1 MNKNKLKSIIQKIEN
16 ETGLNYNAI
25 LIMYFLECILKR
37 IAVSP
42 YKDYFIFKGGFL
54 LSSILGIENRTT
66 MDMDMLFVNQDY
78 REENIVNIMTEI
90 VEIDLKDN
98 LKLTVEST
106 ELIKEEDEYGGFR
119 IKIKCMLDNIRQI
132 VPLDIA
138 TGDPVTPGANIY
150 DYHTLTENETI
161 SIKTYNL
168 ETIIAEKM
176 HTIFVRGNFN
186 SRNKDFFDI
195 YILNKIKREQIDV
208 DILKESFKNTFEYR
222 QTDLRIAE
230 IRDVLTSIAENP
242 IMKNRWS
249 SFTKKN
255 TFAAGLSFFD
265 TINAGLDI
273 LNLFANDREFE
284 G

>member
-1 MNKNKLKSIIQKIEN
+1 MNKNKLRSSIQKIEK

-25 LIMYFLECILKR
+25 LIMYFLESVLKR

-42 YKDYFIFKGGFL
+42 YKDYLIFKGAFL

-78 REENIVNIMTEI
+78 WEENIVNIMTEI

-168 ETIIAEKM
+168 ETIIAEKI

-186 SRNKDFFDI
+186 SRNKDFFDLFI
-195 YILNKIKREQIDV
+195 ILKMRREQINPKV
-208 DILKESFKNTFEYR
+208 LKMAFKNTFAYR
-222 QTDLRIAE
+222 ETEFDVTE
-230 IRDVLTSIAENP
+230 IRKILNSISEDMS
-242 IMKNRWS
+242 MKSRWQN
-249 SFTKKN
+249 FIKKN
-255 TFAAGLSFFD
+255 PYAQGIQLSD
-265 TINAGLDI
+265 TINACFNI
-273 LNLFANDREFE
+273 LKL
-284 G
+284 

>member
-1 MNKNKLKSIIQKIEN
+1 MNKNKLRSSIQKIEK

-25 LIMYFLECILKR
+25 LIMYFLESILKR

-54 LSSILGIENRTT
+54 LASIIGIENRTT
-66 MDMDMLFVNQDY
+66 MDMDMLVVNQDFT
-78 REENIVNIMTEI
+78 EENIVNMMTEI

-98 LKLTVEST
+98 LKLIVEST
-106 ELIKEEDEYGGFR
+106 ELIKEDDEYGGFR

-138 TGDPVTPGANIY
+138 TGDPVTPGAKVY

-161 SIKTYNL
+161 CIKTYNL
-168 ETIIAEKM
+168 ETIIAEKI
-176 HTIFVRGNFN
+176 HTIFVRGDFN

-195 YILNKIKREQIDV
+195 YILNKLKRDQIDV
-208 DILKESFKNTFEYR
+208 DILKESIKNTFEYR
-222 QTDLRIAE
+222 QTELSIEE
-230 IRDVLTSIAENP
+230 IRRVLNSIAENP
-242 IMKNRWS
+242 MMKTRWS

-255 TFAAGLSFFD
+255 TFAADLSFVD

-273 LNLFANDREFE
+273 LNLFDNDRGLES
-284 G
+284 

>member
-1 MNKNKLKSIIQKIEN
+1 MNKNKLRSSIQKIEK

-25 LIMYFLECILKR
+25 LIMYFLESVLKR

-54 LSSILGIENRTT
+54 LSSIVGIENRTT
-66 MDMDMLFVNQDY
+66 MDMDMLFVNQDF

-119 IKIKCMLDNIRQI
+119 IKIECMLDNIRQI

-230 IRDVLTSIAENP
+230 IRNVLTSIAENP

-255 TFAAGLSFFD
+255 IFAADLSFFD

-273 LNLFANDREFE
+273 LNLFANDRGFE

>member
-66 MDMDMLFVNQDY
+66 MDMDMLFVNQDF

-222 QTDLRIAE
+222 QTDLSIKD
-230 IRDVLTSIAENP
+230 IREVLTSIAENP
-242 IMKNRWS
+242 LMKSRWS